1 MKKLFAALLLI
12 VFSAPLFSQSLKPVP
27 KWLQS
32 AIFYQIYPQSFQ
44 DTDGD
49 GIGDIN
55 GIIQRLDYIKWL
67 GCNAIWI
74 NPCFESPFFD
84 AGYDV
89 TNFYKVAPRYGSND
103 DLKNLFTEAHKRG
116 IKVCLDLVAGH
127 SSDQHPWFKASQQK
141 EKNEFSD
148 RYIWTSDSTLKPAKF
163 VSGVF
168 ERNGTYRKNF
178 FDCQPAL
185 NYGYGKPDPKNPWE
199 QPVTAAGPQKTKEEL
214 MRIMDFWMD
223 MGADGFRVDM
233 AGSLIKNDPGLRAT
247 NKLWKEIRSHFQSK
261 YQEGILIAEWGDPSK
276 SIKANFMMD
285 FLIHLRNTAYSSM
298 FFNKEGVY
306 AHDTCYFS
314 LAGNGSPLNF
324 IKIYEQQLSD
334 VENKGFLCLPTANHD
349 FQRPASGDRNTM
361 AQLKAAMTFFL
372 TLPSVPLVYYGD
384 EIGMKYINGLPN
396 KEGSVLTKGNRAGS
410 RTPMQWDKSS
420 GAGFSSAVADQFYL
434 PLDSSSNR
442 PNVETQ
448 ISDSTSLLHFT
459 RKLLAIRVDAA
470 ALQTNTELKFYN
482 TPGNLYPLVYH
493 RRINKEEYLVVINPS
508 GKKQRINITKKS
520 KRITPVIAEGIQ
532 VNVNGKNEIAII
544 TDATAYG
551 IFKIN

>member
-1 MKKLFAALLLI
+1 
-12 VFSAPLFSQSLKPVP
+12 
-27 KWLQS
+27 
-32 AIFYQIYPQSFQ
+32 
-44 DTDGD
+44 
-49 GIGDIN
+49 
-55 GIIQRLDYIKWL
+55 
-67 GCNAIWI
+67 
-74 NPCFESPFFD
+74 
-84 AGYDV
+84 
-89 TNFYKVAPRYGSND
+89 
-103 DLKNLFTEAHKRG
+103 
-116 IKVCLDLVAGH
+116 
-127 SSDQHPWFKASQQK
+127 
-141 EKNEFSD
+141 
-148 RYIWTSDSTLKPAKF
+148 
-163 VSGVF
+163 
-168 ERNGTYRKNF
+168 
-178 FDCQPAL
+178 
-185 NYGYGKPDPKNPWE
+185 
-199 QPVTAAGPQKTKEEL
+199 
-214 MRIMDFWMD
+214 
-223 MGADGFRVDM
+223 
-233 AGSLIKNDPGLRAT
+233 
-247 NKLWKEIRSHFQSK
+247 
-261 YQEGILIAEWGDPSK
+261 
-276 SIKANFMMD
+276 
-285 FLIHLRNTAYSSM
+285 
-298 FFNKEGVY
+298 
-306 AHDTCYFS
+306 
-314 LAGNGSPLNF
+314 
-324 IKIYEQQLSD
+324 
-334 VENKGFLCLPTANHD
+334 
-349 FQRPASGDRNTM
+349 M

-459 RKLLAIRVDAA
+459 RKLLAIRADAA